1 MKLHCLI
8 IEDEPPAQ
16 EKLKDFI
23 EQIPFLQLEEVF
35 ASAISV
41 PQYLKEHTID
51 LLFLDIQLGLLNGL
65 EFLASL
71 SAPPKVIIT
80 TAYASYALKG
90 YELNVADY
98 LLKPYSFERFYQAV
112 TKVYESFN
120 TDSQKEEPYL
130 FVKTEHRLEKISTT
144 DILYVEGM
152 KDYLKIVTTQKSI
165 MSLLSFKKLMTML
178 PPSTFIRVHHSFVV
192 SLDKIN
198 SIERDRIIIADKLI
212 PISQSYRQAFY
223 QKIGKRLI

>member
-1 MKLHCLI
+1 MKLHCLV

-16 EKLKDFI
+16 EKLIGFI
-23 EQIPFLQLEEVF
+23 EQIPFLQLEGVF

-41 PQYLKEHTID
+41 PHFLKQHTID
-51 LLFLDIQLGLLNGL
+51 LIFLDIQLGLLNGL
-65 EFLASL
+65 EFLTSL

-90 YELNVADY
+90 YELSVADY

-112 TKVYESFN
+112 TKVYESVN
-120 TDSQKEEPYL
+120 TDSQKEAPYL

-152 KDYLKIVTTQKSI
+152 KDYLKIVTTHKVI
-165 MSLLSFKKLMTML
+165 MSLLSFKKLMTLL
-178 PPSTFIRVHHSFVV
+178 PSSIFIRVHHSFVV
-192 SLDKIN
+192 SIDKIN
-198 SIERDRIIIADKLI
+198 SIERDRIVIADKLI

-223 QKIGKRLI
+223 QKISKRLL